1 MGQLMIYV
9 VDNNIFSRSF
19 KNLSMDVFDDIW
31 EPWSLYMRTGKIIS
45 VDEVYRELGIW
56 VNSTGTVSSTNVCL
70 FSSLEVAENW
80 GGWINSLK
88 FRKIAK
94 SIFESHMKSDRGIK
108 VDIELYQY
116 VFCLFYINLPLP
128 RIITN

>member
-1 MGQLMIYV
+1 M
-9 VDNNIFSRSF
+9 
-19 KNLSMDVFDDIW
+19 
-31 EPWSLYMRTGKIIS
+31 
-45 VDEVYRELGIW
+45 
-56 VNSTGTVSSTNVCL
+56 NSTGTVSSTNVCL